1 MPQSLA
7 NVLVHLVFST
17 KNRARLI
24 RPEIVD
30 ELSAYLASVC
40 HACGCPA
47 HEIGGTEDHVHLAC
61 SLSRTITLSSLLEEV
76 KKRSSK
82 WIKTKGPFYT
92 GFSWQNGYGAFSI
105 GQSQLPSLKR
115 YITEQ
120 REHHRQKTFQ
130 EEFREFLQ
138 KYRIEYDERYVWD

>member
-1 MPQSLA
+1 M
-7 NVLVHLVFST
+7 
-17 KNRARLI
+17 
-24 RPEIVD
+24 
-30 ELSAYLASVC
+30 
-40 HACGCPA
+40 
-47 HEIGGTEDHVHLAC
+47 AC